1 MRCIGDVVCSYT
13 VNRKY
18 PGWPDIEV
26 VSDKQYSDLVV
37 ALGMNH
43 CKNGGENQRAAL
55 QELEAYFC

>member
-1 MRCIGDVVCSYT
+1 MVCSYT

-26 VSDKQYSDLVV
+26 VKDKQYSDLVE

-43 CKNGGENQRAAL
+43 CQIGGKNQRAAMR
-55 QELEAYFC
+55 EREGDFISP